1 MYIIIKLIIKFNDE
15 LYNIII
21 RFEITSNEIS
31 DIIIKLKITNIIEI
45 FGITKIQKITNFIEI
60 YFIII
65 N

>member
-31 DIIIKLKITNIIEI
+31 DIIIKLKISNIIEI
-45 FGITKIQKITNFIEI
+45 FGITKKQKITNFI
-60 YFIII
+60 
-65 N
+65 